1 MKFYFKILLNIV
13 IYEQISESICITM
26 VQNASE
32 LSAYYKHL
40 QKQMSVLLVIL
51 YTMKDVDTY

>member
-32 LSAYYKHL
+32 LSAYYKRL